1 MNKFLFALL
10 AGAILPLAF
19 APFGFFPLAVVSLS
33 AFFFLCL
40 DTSANRAFKTGIAYS
55 LGYFGVGVSWLQIS
69 IHQFGLP
76 FLPFS
81 ISMTILFILVIA
93 MLPALTAYSSVRFF
107 KPSST
112 DNRLKLLIIL
122 PTLWIIFEWVRSWV
136 FTGFPWLTVG
146 YSQIDSPLAGFAAIT
161 GIYGL
166 SLIVAV
172 SAGALA
178 LLVHEKRWM
187 LSLTVIIPLWIGGFV
202 LNTIEWTNQNDESVD
217 VALVQGNVA
226 QDIKWLPAQKQV
238 TLDLYTRHSEPFWDK
253 VDLIIWPETALPA
266 FAHDIPDFLG
276 TLQLRAEESNTDLLL
291 GLPVADPETKKYY
304 NAVISLGDE
313 LNVYKKAHLVPFGE
327 YLPLR
332 ELLDPILQFL
342 SIPMSNFSRGEAN
355 KTLIKT
361 SKYDIGISICYEDV
375 FGEEVITGLPDAD
388 FLVNV
393 SNDAWFGD
401 SLAPHQHLE
410 MARMRALETGRYL
423 VRATNTGVSAIIDQK
438 GSVIK
443 QIPQFEETTLTA
455 TIFTYSGATPYVKLG
470 NLPIIIFC
478 FIMVGFCFT
487 RAHGES

>member
-1 MNKFLFALL
+1 MTRLLLALI

-19 APFGFFPLAVVSLS
+19 APFGLFPVAVISLS
-33 AFFFLCL
+33 AFFLLCL
-40 DTSANRAFKTGIAYS
+40 DASAGRAFKIGIVYA

-76 FLPFS
+76 ILPFS
-81 ISMTILFILVIA
+81 ISMTILFILIIA
-93 MLPALTAYSSVRFF
+93 MLPALTAYTSARFF
-107 KPSST
+107 KTSAT
-112 DNRLKLLIIL
+112 DNRLKLLVIL
-122 PTLWIIFEWVRSWV
+122 PALWVVFEWVRSWI

-146 YSQIDSPLAGFAAIT
+146 YSQIDSQLAGFATIT

-178 LLVHEKRWM
+178 LCIHEKRWLFS
-187 LSLTVIIPLWIGGFV
+187 LSVIIPLWVGGFF
-202 LNTIEWTNQNDESVD
+202 LNGIEWTDKKDESID
-217 VALVQGNVA
+217 VVLVQGNVA
-226 QDIKWLPAQKQV
+226 QDIKWLPSQKQI
-238 TLDLYTRHSEPFWDK
+238 TLDLYTRHSAPFWDK
-253 VDLIIWPETALPA
+253 ADLIIWPETALPA

-276 TLQLRAEESNTDLLL
+276 ALQVRAEHSKTDLLL
-291 GLPVADPETKKYY
+291 GLPVADPTTQKYY

-327 YLPLR
+327 YLPLKD
-332 ELLDPILQFL
+332 LLDPILQFL
-342 SIPMSNFSRGEAN
+342 SIPMSDFSRGEST

-361 SKYDIGISICYEDV
+361 SKYNIGISICYEDV
-375 FGEEVITGLPDAD
+375 FGEEVITGLPEAD

-423 VRATNTGVSAIIDQK
+423 VRATNTGVSAIIGPK
-438 GSVIK
+438 GNITQ
-443 QIPQFEETTLTA
+443 QIPQFEETSLSA
-455 TIFTYSGATPYVKLG
+455 TIHAYSGATPYVKLG
-470 NLPIIIFC
+470 NLPVIIFC
-478 FIMVGFCFT
+478 FLILFFCVI
-487 RAHGES
+487 RARGET